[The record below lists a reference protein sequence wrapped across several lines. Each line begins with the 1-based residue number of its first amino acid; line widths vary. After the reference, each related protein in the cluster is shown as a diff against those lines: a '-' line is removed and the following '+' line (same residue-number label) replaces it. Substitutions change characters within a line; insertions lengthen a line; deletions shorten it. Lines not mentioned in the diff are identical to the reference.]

1 MVCSDR
7 KVPNVRVG
15 FLTIRNDGESMNAII
30 EINKTLEHIN
40 NHISQAERAQDLGD
54 AEGKLAHARAAFLLI
69 GDIRAI
75 IDSAEEAVDLDL
87 FFEAV
92 GAYRNATRA
101 LLELLLA

>member
-1 MVCSDR
+1 M
-7 KVPNVRVG
+7 NVIVAVNHT
-15 FLTIRNDGESMNAII
+15 LEA
-30 EINKTLEHIN
+30 INK
-40 NHISQAERAQDLGD
+40 HISQAEQAQEQGD
-54 AEGKLAHARAAFLLI
+54 AEGKLAHARSAFLLI

-92 GAYRNATRA
+92 GAYKNASKA

>member
-1 MVCSDR
+1 
-7 KVPNVRVG
+7 
-15 FLTIRNDGESMNAII
+15 MNAIV
-30 EINKTLEHIN
+30 EINHVLESIN
-40 NHISQAERAQDLGD
+40 NHISQAEIAQDQGD
-54 AEGKLAHARAAFLLI
+54 AEGKLEYARAAFLLV

-92 GAYRNATRA
+92 GAYKSATRA